1 MPGKKQRV
9 PRWDATVRCGP
20 CHWNDLL
27 AGGAGRAEL
36 LGYIALENDA
46 IEWIR
51 FEKRGANTV
60 ARWRAEQAHDSIA
73 RVGPVEAS
81 LHPSGGWGVPS
92 EGLRLRCRRGRHRLK
107 IMKEAELREL
117 IRRLPISATDLYL
130 PAA

>member
-1 MPGKKQRV
+1 M
-9 PRWDATVRCGP
+9 RCGP

-27 AGGAGRAEL
+27 AGGTGRAEL
-36 LGYIALENDA
+36 LGYIALEDDA

-73 RVGPVEAS
+73 RVGPVTIM
-81 LHPSGGWGVPS
+81 PPWGHLGVSP

-117 IRRLPISATDLYL
+117 IRRLPISATVLYL

>member
-1 MPGKKQRV
+1 M
-9 PRWDATVRCGP
+9 RCGP

-27 AGGAGRAEL
+27 AGGTGRAEL
-36 LGYIALENDA
+36 LGYIALEDDA

-60 ARWRAEQAHDSIA
+60 ARWKAEQGHDSIA
-73 RVGPVEAS
+73 RVGPVTIM
-81 LHPSGGWGVPS
+81 PPWGHLGVSP

-107 IMKEAELREL
+107 IMKEAELRER
-117 IRRLPISATDLYL
+117 IRRLPISATVLYL